1 MNKSLLIAAAV
12 ATVASGA
19 SAQRISEKA
28 VTNYVAPAAQ
38 NLRALPVGHE
48 VAEMAT
54 SAQRKAFAQKAKK
67 AATKVNAF
75 YRRPAGVFYY
85 QMNKDFNGYIMPF
98 LQAHPF
104 MENTFVNMSTSSAPS
119 LTYNW
124 QVQLYD
130 RQAKARQWYTASSKD
145 IQVTYNYE
153 VDSVPMLTA
162 KSGSVS
168 DTYAIK
174 GYKMNTTTGVATNE
188 AQSEVLAMPVN
199 TEAFSSLTSPLLA
212 MSHYAGSSD
221 RRGTSKHGWTY
232 YTGCKAPDGSDNGCW
247 FGRNEYTDSK
257 GNVNPFNLVA
267 AAFEKPEHP
276 YVLNKV
282 YGRVGNVT
290 LKSGANVTLTA
301 KVYKLD
307 EVKQYE
313 DSALVGYNTEECAK
327 LEDNLIASGTC
338 TLNAASLNDESA
350 ILEFPLQT
358 EVEGIPME
366 IAPEIDS
373 PILVV
378 ITGYNDAAVNSL
390 TFTITSD
397 KEDEG
402 FGELAYIGRATGT
415 VPTSIYGLNNFFT
428 SGQMK
433 VGMSIMLDVET
444 PFIVYNYNN
453 ETGEVNFPAAGGS
466 KSVEIYSY
474 KNSEDWNT
482 TLADGSDIPDW
493 LHISYVDGT
502 GDSEGLVTATVKADA
517 YPAGQK
523 GGRRAD
529 VKFGFPGAHLTYIVR
544 QNDQSGLDEVT
555 VSGVQAYAAN
565 GNFYVNVKGAE
576 NAGELNIYNV
586 AGKLVKTA
594 VLSEG
599 TNILDAQDL
608 AKGVYMLQF
617 GNNTVKVVK

>member
-1 MNKSLLIAAAV
+1 
-12 ATVASGA
+12 
-19 SAQRISEKA
+19 
-28 VTNYVAPAAQ
+28 
-38 NLRALPVGHE
+38 
-48 VAEMAT
+48 MAT
-54 SAQRKAFAQKAKK
+54 PAQRKAFAQKAKK
-67 AATKVNAF
+67 AAAQVNAF
-75 YRRPAGVFYY
+75 YRRPAGVFYC
-85 QMNKDFNGYIMPF
+85 IMDKAGGSFGIPY
-98 LQAHPF
+98 LQTHPYV
-104 MENTFVNMSTSSAPS
+104 ENTFVNMSTSNAD

-130 RQAKARQWYTASSKD
+130 SQAKARKWYSAASKD
-145 IQVTYNYE
+145 IKVTYGYE
-153 VDSVPMLTA
+153 ADSVPILTA
-162 KSGSVS
+162 KAGAVS
-168 DTYAIK
+168 DTYSVYA
-174 GYKMNTTTGVATNE
+174 YKNDNKYQARM
-188 AQSEVLAMPVN
+188 LALPNNM
-199 TEAFSSLTSPLLA
+199 EAFGSQSGLTSNLLA
-212 MSHYAGSSD
+212 MSHYVASSD
-221 RRGTSKHGWTY
+221 RRGAKKYMWTY
-232 YTGCKAPDGSDNGCW
+232 STIANEAGDDLGYW
-247 FGRNEYTDSK
+247 FGHNTWTDSK
-257 GNVNPFNLVA
+257 GNVKPFNLVG

-282 YGRVGNVT
+282 YGWAGFVE

-307 EVKQYE
+307 DLKQYD
-313 DSALVGYNTEECAK
+313 DSASVGYGTEACAK
-327 LEDNLIASGTC
+327 LEDNLIATGTC
-338 TLNAASLNDESA
+338 TLNAASIIGDKYA
-350 ILEFPLQT
+350 MLEFPLET
-358 EVEGIPME
+358 EVDGIPME

-373 PILVV
+373 PILVT
-378 ITGYNDAAVNSL
+378 ITGYDDPNIKSL
-390 TFTITSD
+390 TFFMTSD
-397 KEDEG
+397 DEDEG
-402 FGELAYIGRATGT
+402 FGELAYIGRASGA
-415 VPTSIYGLNNFFT
+415 VPTTIYGLNNFFGNEKGII
-428 SGQMK
+428 SKKG
-433 VGMSIMLDVET
+433 GMSIMLDVET
-444 PFIVYNYNN
+444 PYIVYNYSN

-466 KSVEIYSY
+466 KSVEIFSY

-517 YPAGQK
+517 YPAGQQ

-544 QNDQSGLDEVT
+544 QNDQSGVDEVT

-565 GNFYVNVKGAE
+565 GNLYVNVKGAE
-576 NAGELNIYNV
+576 NAGELNVYNV

>member
-1 MNKSLLIAAAV
+1 
-12 ATVASGA
+12 
-19 SAQRISEKA
+19 
-28 VTNYVAPAAQ
+28 
-38 NLRALPVGHE
+38 
-48 VAEMAT
+48 MAT
-54 SAQRKAFAQKAKK
+54 PAQRKAFAQKAKK
-67 AATKVNAF
+67 AATQVNAF

-85 QMNKDFNGYIMPF
+85 PINKDGGSYYLPF
-98 LQAHPF
+98 LQTHPF
-104 MENTFVNMSTSSAPS
+104 SENTFVNMSTSDAD

-130 RQAKARQWYTASSKD
+130 RSSKAGKWYSAASKD
-145 IQVTYNYE
+145 VKVTYGYE
-153 VDSVPMLTA
+153 LDSVPVLTA
-162 KSGSVS
+162 KAGAVS
-168 DTYAIK
+168 NSYTIK
-174 GYKMNTTTGVATNE
+174 GYKMNTTTGVPTAE
-188 AQSEVLAMPVN
+188 YHSEILAVP
-199 TEAFSSLTSPLLA
+199 TSTVAGFESTLLA
-212 MSHYAGSSD
+212 TSHYASLTD
-221 RRGTSKHGWTY
+221 RRGTQKSGWIAY
-232 YTGCKAPDGSDNGCW
+232 YMTDDMSQWW
-247 FGRNEYTDSK
+247 FGRNNYTDSK

-267 AAFEKPEHP
+267 SAFEKPEHP

-282 YGRVGNVT
+282 YGRIGHVQ

-307 EVKQYE
+307 EIKQYS
-313 DSALVGYNTEECAK
+313 DSSLVGYNTEECAK
-327 LEDNLIASGTC
+327 LEDNLIATGTC
-338 TLNAASLNDESA
+338 TLNASIIKNESA
-350 ILEFPLQT
+350 MLEFPLET

-390 TFTITSD
+390 SFSVTTD
-397 KEDEG
+397 AEDEG
-402 FGELAYIGRATGT
+402 FGELAYLGRATGS
-415 VPTSIYGLNNFFT
+415 VPTTIYGLNNFFT
-428 SGQMK
+428 TGAMK
-433 VGMSIMLDVET
+433 VGMSIFLDVET
-444 PFIVYNYNN
+444 PFIVYNYSN

-517 YPAGQK
+517 YPAGQQ

-544 QNDQSGLDEVT
+544 QNDQSGVDEVT

-565 GNFYVNVKGAE
+565 GNLYVNVKGAE
-576 NAGELNIYNV
+576 NAGELNVYNV

>member
-54 SAQRKAFAQKAKK
+54 PAQRKAFAQKAKK
-67 AATKVNAF
+67 AAAQVNAF
-75 YRRPAGVFYY
+75 YRRPAGAFYF
-85 QMNKDFNGYIMPF
+85 QMNKEFNGYIMPF
-98 LQAHPF
+98 LQTHPF
-104 MENTFVNMSTSSAPS
+104 MVNTFTNMSTSNAD

-130 RQAKARQWYTASSKD
+130 RSAKARKWYSAASKD

-162 KSGSVS
+162 KAGAVS
-168 DTYAIK
+168 DTYTIK
-174 GYKMNTTTGVATNE
+174 GYKMDISTGVATKE
-188 AQSEVLAMPVN
+188 AQAEVLSMPVN
-199 TEAFSSLTSPLLA
+199 TEAFGSLEHPLLA

-221 RRGTSKHGWTY
+221 RRGTSKYGWSY
-232 YTGCKAPDGSDNGCW
+232 YTGCNGPDGPKSGYW

-282 YGRVGNVT
+282 YGRVGQVK

-307 EVKQYE
+307 EIKQYG
-313 DSALVGYNTEECAK
+313 DSSLVGYNTEECAK

-338 TLNAASLNDESA
+338 TLNAAALSDESA
-350 ILEFPLQT
+350 MLEFPLQT

-366 IAPEIDS
+366 IAPEINS

-402 FGELAYIGRATGT
+402 FGELAYIGHATGS
-415 VPTSIYGLNNFFT
+415 VPTNIYGLNNFFT
-428 SGQMK
+428 SGAMK

-444 PFIVYNYNN
+444 PFIVYNYSN

-482 TLADGSDIPDW
+482 TLVDGSDVPDW

-529 VKFGFPGAHLTYIVR
+529 VSFGFPGAHLTYIVR
-544 QNDQSGLDEVT
+544 QNDQSGVDEVT

-565 GNFYVNVKGAE
+565 GNLYVNVKGAE
-576 NAGELNIYNV
+576 NAGELNVYNV

-599 TNILDAQDL
+599 INILDAQDL